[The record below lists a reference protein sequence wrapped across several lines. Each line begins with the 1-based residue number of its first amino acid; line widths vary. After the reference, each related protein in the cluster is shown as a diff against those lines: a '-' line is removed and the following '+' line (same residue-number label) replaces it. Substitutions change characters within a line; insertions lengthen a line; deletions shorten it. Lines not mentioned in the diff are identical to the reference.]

1 MPIDS
6 PFKFDHFLQKSLTP
20 IVNRSQDTRVQI
32 FRKSE
37 GNVAKLIRIN
47 LFLIFQQVI
56 FQLAYFF
63 SFNEF
68 IKSNI
73 LIYDSVLIKI

>member
-37 GNVAKLIRIN
+37 GNVAKLFCIN
-47 LFLIFQQVI
+47 LCLIFQQVA
-56 FQLAYFF
+56 LAYFF